1 MNDIVQHSKRKNYTE
16 LLEKFQLVLKESMP
30 HLKEAKICEKVLRC
44 LNIWSERGVFD
55 EKYITDLTAIV
66 DPSKNKAADQDIL
79 DTFQVSSVTHV
90 FQTLFLCAP
99 FLFKKGKWSPFLKLS
114 PTLRQI
120 PRDVTNIS
128 ED

>member
-1 MNDIVQHSKRKNYTE
+1 MQHSKRKNYTE

-79 DTFQVSSVTHV
+79 DTFQVSSD
-90 FQTLFLCAP
+90 LFVKP
-99 FLFKKGKWSPFLKLS
+99 FF
-114 PTLRQI
+114 
-120 PRDVTNIS
+120 
-128 ED
+128 

>member
-79 DTFQVSSVTHV
+79 DTFQVSSD
-90 FQTLFLCAP
+90 QALFLCEP
-99 FLFKKGKWSPFLKLS
+99 FLFKKGKCSPFLEL
-114 PTLRQI
+114 TL
-120 PRDVTNIS
+120 
-128 ED
+128 